1 VLRQYRAWARL
12 AAGTVALLLLS
23 GCGQSAPAWGPDTPR
38 NGAGQPVHPIYGTP
52 LPGSTMGSDIAM

>member
-1 VLRQYRAWARL
+1 MLRQYRAWAHL
-12 AAGTVALLLLS
+12 AAGTVALLLS

-38 NGAGQPVHPIYGTP
+38 NGAGQPVHPVYGTP